1 MHRGV
6 FEGEKVKYQPVKVL
20 ILGESH
26 YWGEDKKAEDKRTS
40 KVVKDYLSGTYSYRF
55 FDNIVRSF
63 GVAPEKRRDFWEKV
77 WFGNYIDEPCGI
89 RDSQADNVLKQPGKR
104 EELNSQLFSFIEK
117 KKIDVVFCFSRRVYN
132 KLPPLE
138 EALGDSEQKGDE
150 RDTHRLNV
158 CVYEAGK
165 REKVSIALS
174 KKVVVYGLKHPSQGF
189 CYRRYREILKRNL
202 KKLQQK

>member
-1 MHRGV
+1 MHTGE
-6 FEGEKVKYQPVKVL
+6 FEGKQAKAQPVRVL

-26 YWGEDKKAEDKRTS
+26 YWSEDKSEEEKKTS
-40 KVVKDYLSGTYSYRF
+40 KVMDTYLSETYSYRF

-63 GVAPEKRRDFWEKV
+63 GVAPEKRKDFWEKV

-89 RDSQADNVLKQPGKR
+89 RDSQADNLLKQPGKR
-104 EELNSQLFSFIEK
+104 EELNRQRFSFIEK
-117 KKIDVVFCFSRRVYN
+117 NKIDVVFCFSRRVYD

-138 EALGDSEQKGDE
+138 EALGDSEKKGEE
-150 RDTHRLNV
+150 RDTHRMNV
-158 CVYEAGK
+158 CIYEAGN
-165 REKVSIALS
+165 REKVSVALS

-189 CYRRYREILKRNL
+189 SYRRYREILKRNL

>member
-1 MHRGV
+1 MHTGE
-6 FEGEKVKYQPVKVL
+6 FEGKQAKAQPVRVL

-26 YWGEDKKAEDKRTS
+26 YWSEDKSEEEKKTS
-40 KVVKDYLSGTYSYRF
+40 KVMDTYLSETYSYRF

-63 GVAPEKRRDFWEKV
+63 GVAPEKRKDFWEKV

-89 RDSQADNVLKQPGKR
+89 RDSQADNLLKQPGKR
-104 EELNSQLFSFIEK
+104 EELNRQRFSFIEK
-117 KKIDVVFCFSRRVYN
+117 NKIDVVFCFSRRVYD

-138 EALGDSEQKGDE
+138 EALGDSEKKGEE

-158 CVYEAGK
+158 CIYEAGN
-165 REKVSIALS
+165 REKVSVALS
-174 KKVVVYGLKHPSQGF
+174 KKVVVYGLKLASQGF
-189 CYRRYREILKRNL
+189 SYRRYREILKRNL